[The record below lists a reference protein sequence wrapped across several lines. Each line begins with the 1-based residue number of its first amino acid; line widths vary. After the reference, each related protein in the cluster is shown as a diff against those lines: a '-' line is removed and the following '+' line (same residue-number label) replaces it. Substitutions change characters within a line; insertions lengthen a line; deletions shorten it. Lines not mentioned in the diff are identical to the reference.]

1 MMTTEANC
9 FPAAAL
15 PSRVGH
21 STLISA
27 SRALNVEI
35 WDVEGKRYVDFTRE
49 IAVVNTSYCHP
60 KIMAAV
66 CTHHGE
72 AGHVD
77 AFLTS
82 AEGQQ
87 VRPTKPQYGSGP
99 SATRLQNGRTKMA
112 IAREG
117 RNQAGNPR

>member
-1 MMTTEANC
+1 M
-9 FPAAAL
+9 
-15 PSRVGH
+15 RVGH

-35 WDVEGKRYVDFTRE
+35 WDVEGKRYVDFTGE

-60 KIMAAV
+60 KIMAVV

-77 AFLTS
+77 AF
-82 AEGQQ
+82 
-87 VRPTKPQYGSGP
+87 R
-99 SATRLQNGRTKMA
+99 MM
-112 IAREG
+112 
-117 RNQAGNPR
+117 